1 MNFQPIV
8 ASNRRGLVTR
18 FGGAFEQLSNV
29 VPVKPV
35 HCPNIV
41 HQLKMQIFHWG
52 TDAKM
57 ALWRAVRRFPW
68 IDQMFFLIPTDHV
81 VGTWLD
87 FGIKMRI
94 PSLNEFTTRRRNRMI
109 DSVLETG
116 KSRTEP
122 DNQIQILFVQC
133 SHIALWLHSLAFH
146 LISNS
151 ISVKLRKRR
160 SFEHFFLYSNFM
172 QIPRSSFKGRK
183 RWKWVCEPNAG
194 EIFLSAAR
202 HVQSG

>member
-1 MNFQPIV
+1 MPKWHFGVRCVVFPESTKCFSSFQ
-8 ASNRRGLVTR
+8 
-18 FGGAFEQLSNV
+18 
-29 VPVKPV
+29 
-35 HCPNIV
+35 
-41 HQLKMQIFHWG
+41 
-52 TDAKM
+52 
-57 ALWRAVRRFPW
+57 
-68 IDQMFFLIPTDHV
+68 LI
-81 VGTWLD
+81 TWFVLD
-87 FGIKMRI
+87 LISKGIKMRI

-109 DSVLETG
+109 DSVPETG